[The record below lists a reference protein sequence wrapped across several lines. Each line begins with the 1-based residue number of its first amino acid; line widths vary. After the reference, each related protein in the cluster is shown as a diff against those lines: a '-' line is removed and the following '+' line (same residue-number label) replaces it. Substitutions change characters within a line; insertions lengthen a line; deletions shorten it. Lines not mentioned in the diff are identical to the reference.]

1 MGVKAFLR
9 IRFSTDTRGGS
20 TSSSFPRLNFTAVS
34 AAVADEV
41 DRRRTLAY
49 LAQLKFPAARLNF
62 RPIPDDPVSPMRMPF
77 ALTGD
82 HGPHD
87 RQLRADYG

>member
-1 MGVKAFLR
+1 MTPTAPWIPPKRFL
-9 IRFSTDTRGGS
+9 S
-20 TSSSFPRLNFTAVS
+20 AA

-41 DRRRTLAY
+41 VRLRTLAY
-49 LAQLKFPAARLNF
+49 PAQFKVAAARLNF

>member
-1 MGVKAFLR
+1 MTPTAHWIPPKRFL
-9 IRFSTDTRGGS
+9 S
-20 TSSSFPRLNFTAVS
+20 AVS

-49 LAQLKFPAARLNF
+49 LAQLMVPAARLNF
-62 RPIPDDPVSPMRMPF
+62 RPLPDDPVSPKRMPF

-82 HGPHD
+82 HGPPD

>member
-1 MGVKAFLR
+1 MTPTAPWIPPKRFL
-9 IRFSTDTRGGS
+9 S
-20 TSSSFPRLNFTAVS
+20 AVS

-41 DRRRTLAY
+41 DRLRTLAY
-49 LAQLKFPAARLNF
+49 PAQFKVAAARLNF
-62 RPIPDDPVSPMRMPF
+62 RSIPEDPVSPMRMPF

-87 RQLRADYG
+87 RQLRADYGWSA